1 MTPVLVGT
9 DRARPGITAGVAGYA
24 TTMNE
29 HEIISAVQQSAGL
42 GTPEHAER
50 AVLAT
55 LGVLGSRLA
64 GGETS
69 DLAAQLPPALAEV
82 LPTSGPGQ
90 RFGLDEFYQRVAE
103 NEGWGCTAEQ
113 ARQHARAVLAAIKAS
128 VTPGE
133 FEDLTDQ
140 LPDEYAD
147 LLGIE
152 PVQH

>member
-1 MTPVLVGT
+1 MK
-9 DRARPGITAGVAGYA
+9 
-24 TTMNE
+24 E
-29 HEIISAVQQSAGL
+29 HEIISAVRQSAGL
-42 GTPEHAER
+42 DTPEHAEQ
-50 AVLAT
+50 AVRAT
-55 LGVLGSRLA
+55 LRMLGSRLA

-69 DLAAQLPPALAEV
+69 DLAAQLPPGIAEV
-82 LPTSGPGQ
+82 LPASGPGE

>member
-1 MTPVLVGT
+1 MK
-9 DRARPGITAGVAGYA
+9 
-24 TTMNE
+24 E
-29 HEIISAVQQSAGL
+29 HEIISAVKESAGFDS
-42 GTPEHAER
+42 PEHAKQ

-55 LGVLGSRLA
+55 LKVLGSRLA

-69 DLAAQLPPALAEV
+69 DLAAQLPPGIAEALPA
-82 LPTSGPGQ
+82 SGPGQ
-90 RFGLDEFYQRVAE
+90 RFGINEFYQRVAE
-103 NEGWGCTAEQ
+103 TEEWGCTAQQ

-133 FEDLTDQ
+133 FEHLIDQ

>member
-1 MTPVLVGT
+1 MTPVWGT
-9 DRARPGITAGVAGYA
+9 DRTRPGITAGVAGYA
-24 TTMNE
+24 WIMKE
-29 HEIISAVQQSAGL
+29 HEIISAVRQSAGFD
-42 GTPEHAER
+42 TPEHAEQ
-50 AVLAT
+50 AVQAT
-55 LGVLGSRLA
+55 LRVLGSRLA

-69 DLAAQLPPALAEV
+69 DLAAQLPPGIAEV
-82 LPTSGPGQ
+82 LPASGPGE

-103 NEGWGCTAEQ
+103 NEGWGCTTEQ